1 MIKRNMD
8 IRTMAK
14 NSGVFLWEIAEWLE
28 VSEQTFIRKL
38 RKELSDEDKLKV
50 FDAIGKIEREHRL
63 GRSVSKTLK

>member
-1 MIKRNMD
+1 MD

-14 NSGVFLWEIAEWLE
+14 NNGVFLWEIAEWLE

-50 FDAIGKIEREHRL
+50 YDAIGKIEREHRL
-63 GRSVSKTLK
+63 EQSVYEILK